1 MYLGTFIEGGY
12 IVSIKD
18 VKINDRFF
26 LNGDRLRGF
35 KNLGIGPR
43 DTSTGDALGGEIYY
57 IARNEL
63 NFPLGLPD
71 DLGLSGLAFIDIGSI
86 YNTNSSSSLVKDE
99 NSEPLLVLV
108 NVDFSFRSS
117 QIFLNQ
123 SNFKRKL

>member
-1 MYLGTFIEGGY
+1 MRADLLHAIE
-12 IVSIKD
+12 D

-35 KNLGIGPR
+35 KNLGVGPR

-57 IARNEL
+57 LVRNEL

-71 DLGLSGLAFIDIGSI
+71 DLGVTGLAFIDIGI

-99 NSEPLLVLV
+99 NKLRASAGVGLTWISP
-108 NVDFSFRSS
+108 FRSS
-117 QIFLNQ
+117 
-123 SNFKRKL
+123 